1 MSLHW
6 SSDNPLIDFYLS
18 TAMFPFF
25 KVSVF
30 IAIIS
35 QFLLSL
41 ITLSDVFIH
50 SNQTRFY
57 VITIVVALLFLAMA
71 LTGIAV
77 FRSFKNIH
85 EHITAEKQTGLA
97 LSSLRKLLLF
107 FGLMALVIGLI
118 SGSLCF
124 ALIERMAA
132 GTALFG

>member
-1 MSLHW
+1 
-6 SSDNPLIDFYLS
+6 
-18 TAMFPFF
+18 MFPFF

-30 IAIIS
+30 LANIS

-50 SNQTRFY
+50 SNQPRFY
-57 VITIVVALLFLAMA
+57 VITIVVALLFSVMGL
-71 LTGIAV
+71 LGIAV
-77 FRSFKNIH
+77 FRNFRNIH
-85 EHITAEKQTGLA
+85 EHINAEKQTGLA

-107 FGLMALVIGLI
+107 FGLMAIVIGLF

-124 ALIERMAA
+124 ALIERMAG